1 MVLPDHSLH
10 SAHELLCPALAGVD
24 GRRRGLVQVGF
35 GGRADLAAV
44 VVGVAPFAVAHG
56 PVAVAAA
63 AARREARDNRS
74 SDVGATVLENKKG
87 FIRPQLIREW
97 NQKQG

>member
-1 MVLPDHSLH
+1 M
-10 SAHELLCPALAGVD
+10 
-24 GRRRGLVQVGF
+24 GF

-74 SDVGATVLENKKG
+74 SDVGATVLENKKE
-87 FIRPQLIREW
+87 FIRPQVIREW
-97 NQKQG
+97 NKNRDESQHEGAGSSVGNFQNHSVEAQLCANS